1 MLWAR
6 GAEATTVLHFL
17 SDETN
22 TYLQQYEL
30 KPYHIE
36 EHILSS
42 MQSLNQA

>member
-1 MLWAR
+1 MLCKR
-6 GAEATTVLHFL
+6 GSEATIVLHFL

-42 MQSLNQA
+42 VQRLN